1 MSDQK
6 IVICWDLCDF
16 GSAFRLTTCVT
27 CEDLR
32 CLRYKLK
39 TKKATIK
46 IMARIGNKVMKQ
58 VAEAFEIEEKVVYN
72 LVS

>member
-1 MSDQK
+1 M
-6 IVICWDLCDF
+6 
-16 GSAFRLTTCVT
+16 TTCVT